1 MNVKLCCLFIGL
13 AGLLQSAQ
21 VNWQHGSIWPIRQ
34 SWLTQAGITTLDY
47 QYDRE
52 LQFNIYRFL
61 VSAPDSGR
69 VRTVTVKAYRGE
81 LLLTNFTV
89 RVDGSVSGTEV
100 ADLDGNRFPELYVF
114 STSDGSGSFG
124 RVYAWQFMPERKA
137 DISLPRNWLP
147 EPVQGYMGHDSLWI
161 ENNILCRKYPI
172 YRAGDANA
180 LSSGGSRLVRYQ
192 LKPAGTTYALT
203 AKQE

>member
-21 VNWQHGSIWPIRQ
+21 VNWQHGSIRPIQQ
-34 SWLTQAGITTLDY
+34 SWLTHVAATSLGD
-47 QYDRE
+47 QYDTE
-52 LQFNIYRFL
+52 LQFNVYRFV

-89 RVDGSVSGTEV
+89 RVDGAVSGTDV

-124 RVYAWQFMPERKA
+124 RVYAWQFMAERKA
-137 DISLPRNWLP
+137 DIALPRTWLSDR
-147 EPVQGYMGHDSLWI
+147 EQGYMGHDSLWV
-161 ENNILCRKYPI
+161 ESNILHRKYPI
-172 YRAGDANA
+172 YQAGDANA
-180 LSSGGSRLVRYQ
+180 LSSGGTRIVRYE
-192 LKPAGTTYALT
+192 LKPAGTAYALT
-203 AKQE
+203 AKPD

>member
-21 VNWQHGSIWPIRQ
+21 VNWQHGSTRQ
-34 SWLTQAGITTLDY
+34 RQPLRPVYAGFDARDY

-69 VRTVTVKAYRGE
+69 VRTVTIKAYRGE

-89 RVDGSVSGTEV
+89 RVDGAVSGADV

-137 DISLPRNWLP
+137 DIYSPPNWLP
-147 EPVQGYMGHDSLWI
+147 EPVQGYMGHDSLWV
-161 ENNILCRKYPI
+161 ENNILCRRYPI
-172 YRAGDANA
+172 YQAGDANA
-180 LSSGGSRLVRYQ
+180 ASSGGYRTMRYQ
-192 LKPAGTTYALT
+192 LKPAGTGYALT
-203 AKQE
+203 AKPE

>member
-1 MNVKLCCLFIGL
+1 M

-21 VNWQHGSIWPIRQ
+21 VNWQHGSIGPTRQ
-34 SWLTQAGITTLDY
+34 LGLIPVGAATMDD

-69 VRTVTVKAYRGE
+69 VRTVTIKAYRGE
-81 LLLTNFTV
+81 LLLTKFTV
-89 RVDGSVSGTEV
+89 RVDGAVSGTDV
-100 ADLDGNRFPELYVF
+100 ADLDGNRFPELYLF

-147 EPVQGYMGHDSLWI
+147 EPVQGYMGHDSLWV
-161 ENNILCRKYPI
+161 ENNLLCRRYPI
-172 YRAGDANA
+172 YQAGDANA
-180 LSSGGSRLVRYQ
+180 TSSGGYRLMRYQ
-192 LKPAGTTYALT
+192 LKPAGTGYALT

>member
-1 MNVKLCCLFIGL
+1 MNVKLCCLFISM

-21 VNWQHGSIWPIRQ
+21 VSWQHGSTGSIRQ
-34 SWLTQAGITTLDY
+34 MRLTRVSVATMDY

-69 VRTVTVKAYRGE
+69 VRTVTIKAYRGE
-81 LLLTNFTV
+81 LLLTKFTV
-89 RVDGSVSGTEV
+89 RVDGAVSGTDV

-147 EPVQGYMGHDSLWI
+147 ESGQGYMGHDSLWV
-161 ENNILCRKYPI
+161 ENNIFCRRYPI
-172 YRAGDANA
+172 YQAGDANA
-180 LSSGGSRLVRYQ
+180 TSSGGYRIMRYQ
-192 LKPAGTTYALT
+192 LKPAGMGYALT
-203 AKQE
+203 AKPE

>member
-13 AGLLQSAQ
+13 AGLWQSAR
-21 VNWQHGSIWPIRQ
+21 VNWQHGSIGSIRPLWPP
-34 SWLTQAGITTLDY
+34 QAGVATLDY

-52 LQFNIYRFL
+52 LQFNVYRFV

-69 VRTVTVKAYRGE
+69 VRPVTIKAYRGE

-89 RVDGSVSGTEV
+89 RVDGAVSGTEV

-124 RVYAWQFMPERKA
+124 RVYAWQFMAERKA
-137 DISLPRNWLP
+137 AISLPPNWLS
-147 EPVQGYMGHDSLWI
+147 ESAQGYMGHDSLWVA
-161 ENNILCRKYPI
+161 NNVLYRKYPI
-172 YRAGDANA
+172 YQAGDANA
-180 LSSGGSRLVRYQ
+180 LSSGGIRVMHYK
-192 LKPAGTTYALT
+192 LKPAGTGYALT
-203 AKQE
+203 AQQE

>member
-1 MNVKLCCLFIGL
+1 MNLKLCCLLISM

-21 VNWQHGSIWPIRQ
+21 VSWQHGRIRQ
-34 SWLTQAGITTLDY
+34 RQHAGPVTTLGY

-69 VRTVTVKAYRGE
+69 VRTVAIKAYRGE

-89 RVDGSVSGTEV
+89 RVDGAVSG
-100 ADLDGNRFPELYVF
+100 ADIGDLDGNRFPELYLF

-124 RVYAWQFMPERKA
+124 RVYAWQFMPEHKA
-137 DISLPRNWLP
+137 DIALPPNWLP
-147 EPVQGYMGHDSLWI
+147 EPTQGYMGHDSLWVDD
-161 ENNILCRKYPI
+161 NVLCRRYPI
-172 YRAGDANA
+172 YQAGDANA
-180 LSSGGSRLVRYQ
+180 TSSGGYRMIRYQ
-192 LKPAGTTYALT
+192 LKPAGTGYRLT
-203 AKQE
+203 EKPENGD

>member
-21 VNWQHGSIWPIRQ
+21 VNWQHGSIGPIQ
-34 SWLTQAGITTLDY
+34 QLWLKQVRAATVDY
-47 QYDRE
+47 QFDRE

-69 VRTVTVKAYRGE
+69 VRTVTIKAYRGE
-81 LLLTNFTV
+81 LLLTKFTV
-89 RVDGSVSGTEV
+89 RVDGAVTGTDV
-100 ADLDGNRFPELYVF
+100 ADLDGNRFPELYIF

-147 EPVQGYMGHDSLWI
+147 EPVQGYMGHDSLWV
-161 ENNILCRKYPI
+161 ENNILRRKYPM
-172 YRAGDANA
+172 YWAGDANA
-180 LSSGGSRLVRYQ
+180 TSSGGYRIVRYQ
-192 LKPAGTTYALT
+192 LEPAGTGYALT
-203 AKQE
+203 EKQE